1 MTHQTH
7 FIRFVSRLGLG
18 LLSGLCVLPTCAADP
33 GAATASWVGLIGV
46 NYQPNHYSAG
56 HVFNGHDVFFTGT
69 RGKATPVTNVYSELA
84 QLKAAGFT
92 TIRSYQTDPYA
103 WIDLIKQTRA
113 LGLTVVYEAAIPQ
126 SGSQADITTA
136 LQVLGKVIG
145 GVGVTVFRNTV
156 VLVLAGHENYS
167 NTNVDYLKS
176 AIQQLQT
183 TLTTAGASTVPVGTA
198 LVSGNLVTPGS
209 PADMQA
215 LISAASASAPLGF
228 DPYPFQWGTW
238 TPTQAAN
245 NAALINSIAWDYA
258 QVKTQSFYTA
268 AKPILMAETGW
279 ATAGSGAYAGYFC
292 ASQGNCRPGFA
303 NAAQYLQ
310 AVYGFVRKPANN
322 AGVLVFEAYDEPAK
336 DAIHADD
343 AENYYGL
350 FDTQCKL
357 KKNNT
362 GFLPNKGFVPT
373 ANLGCQGY
381 TSGTL
386 FSVVGTQQGSVTN
399 QPPFKVE
406 IQQTNPATS
415 KNASMSVTVP
425 KKNRTDASLNP
436 WPYFLVFDKA
446 VVKITGLTSGASCTF
461 TAAVSAPTLGWGPA
475 NCTDS
480 IKYPVNCQGNVCYLP
495 WNNF

>member
-1 MTHQTH
+1 MTQQTH
-7 FIRFVSRLGLG
+7 FIRLVGRLSLG
-18 LLSGLCVLPTCAADP
+18 LLSGLCVLPTCTADP
-33 GAATASWVGLIGV
+33 VATTATWAGLIGV
-46 NYQPNHYSAG
+46 NYQPNHYPNG
-56 HVFNGHDVFFTGT
+56 HAFNGHDVFYTGT
-69 RGKATPVTNVYSELA
+69 RGTVTPVTNVYSELA

-103 WIDLIKQTRA
+103 WIDLIKQART
-113 LGLTVVYEAAIPQ
+113 LGLTVVYEASIPKE
-126 SGSQADITTA
+126 GSQGEITTA
-136 LQVLGKVIG
+136 LQILGKVIK
-145 GVGVTVFRNTV
+145 GVGVTAFRNTV

-167 NTNVDYLKS
+167 NTNVAYLKS
-176 AIQQLQT
+176 AIQQLQA
-183 TLTTAGASTVPVGTA
+183 TLSTAGAPALPVGTA
-198 LVSGNLVTPGS
+198 LVSGDLVTPGN
-209 PADMQA
+209 PADMQT
-215 LISAASASAPLGF
+215 LISTASARAPLGF

-238 TPTQAAN
+238 PPAQAAN

-258 QVKTQSFYTA
+258 QVKAQSFYA
-268 AKPILMAETGW
+268 APKPILMTETGW
-279 ATAGSGAYAGYFC
+279 ATAGSGTYHDYFC
-292 ASQGNCRPGFA
+292 ASQGNCRPGFT

-336 DAIHADD
+336 DYIHADD

-350 FDTQCKL
+350 FDSQCKL
-357 KKNNT
+357 KQNNT
-362 GFLPNKGFVPT
+362 GFLPNKRFVPT
-373 ANLGCQGY
+373 TKLGCQGY
-381 TSGTL
+381 MSGAL
-386 FSVVGTQQGSVTN
+386 FSVSGTQQGSETN

-406 IQQTNPATS
+406 IQQTNPVTTQE
-415 KNASMSVTVP
+415 ASMSVTVP
-425 KKNRTDASLNP
+425 KKNRTDLSVNP

-461 TAAVSAPTLGWGPA
+461 TATVSAPTLSWGPA